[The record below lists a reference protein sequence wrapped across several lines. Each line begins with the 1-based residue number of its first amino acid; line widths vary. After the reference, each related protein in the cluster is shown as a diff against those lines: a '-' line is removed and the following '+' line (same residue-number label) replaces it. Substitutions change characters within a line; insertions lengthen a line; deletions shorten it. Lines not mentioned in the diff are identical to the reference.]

1 MMTTRRKPGFTLIEL
16 IIAVAILFMMVAVAM
31 PLFASVIAQRRLTAA
46 VERVAADLRFAQ
58 SRAVTRGDWH
68 RLHSGADGAVGRPG
82 QYRLERSIDGV
93 IWVPIEESSWYN
105 LSTDY
110 QGSSL
115 QAVTDFAN
123 SPVPGFDVR
132 FNSRGA
138 IDNLG
143 VGSAG
148 IKLTVL
154 AGTGATGTIQ
164 VMRTGAVRI
173 Q

>member
-1 MMTTRRKPGFTLIEL
+1 MITKRRKPGFTLVEL
-16 IIAVAILFMMVAVAM
+16 IITVAILFMMVAVAT
-31 PLFASVIAQRRLTAA
+31 PLFASIIAQRRLTAA
-46 VERVAADLRFAQ
+46 VERVAADLRYAQ

-68 RLHSGADGAVGRPG
+68 RLHSGADGTVGRPG
-82 QYRLERSIDGV
+82 QYRLERSVDGV
-93 IWVPIEESSWYN
+93 VWVPMEESFWYN

-110 QGSSL
+110 RGSSL
-115 QAVTDFAN
+115 QSVTDFAN
-123 SPVPGFDVR
+123 TPVPGFDVR

-138 IDNLG
+138 IDNVG

-148 IKLTVL
+148 IRLTVV
-154 AGTGATGTIQ
+154 AETGATGTIH